1 MKYILRSVDYD
12 SIYYTQDTKPNLKKL
27 LKEWEEEGM
36 SVAYDKIYSF
46 KNLTEVNKFLLEEV
60 NKLGDRSWLVKKKY

>member
-1 MKYILRSVDYD
+1 MIHILKCYGGTVG
-12 SIYYTQDTKPNLKKL
+12 YYQDTKPNLKKL

-36 SVAYDKIYSF
+36 SIANDKIYSF

-60 NKLGDRSWLVKKKY
+60 NKLGDRS

>member
-46 KNLTEVNKFLLEEV
+46 IQELN
-60 NKLGDRSWLVKKKY
+60 RSK